1 MKNLYYNL
9 YGDGMHQRDLRDYR
23 KLPLESLGIYENKE
37 LNELFFLVP
46 AGGYGDIIRSVYY
59 AGELA
64 KIHNKCCK
72 VIFACPTSTKFWMV
86 CPPNVK
92 KKASKWKKGKEVWN
106 YRDDAAV
113 VRNVLKELN
122 LPDNVKFSF
131 IHTRE
136 GTVYDELTNS
146 HLTRLLAYQRN
157 ISVSQW
163 LGFPD
168 LEPKRESKE
177 GDYIAV
183 WTTELNRTPV
193 RKEKDPVG
201 WHTMEMYLK
210 KLEKNG
216 HKLKR
221 ISYRDTG
228 KKIFET
234 IANAKMCIGYE
245 GMGNVISRIFRKPII
260 VFSGLPYLS
269 RVTSGQW
276 AHIVRDVEP
285 ELYEIDSLIELQ
297 KEIIEESVF
306 GGSRDDK
313 PMTGFNKEETKYF
326 GELNEII

>member
-1 MKNLYYNL
+1 MKHLYYNL
-9 YGDGMHQRDLRDYR
+9 YDDGMHQRDLRDYR
-23 KLPLESLGIYENKE
+23 KMPLESLGIYENKE
-37 LNELFFLVP
+37 LNELFFLVD
-46 AGGYGDIIRSVYY
+46 AGGYGDILRSVYY

-64 KIHNKCCK
+64 KIYNKCCK
-72 VIFACPTSTKFWMV
+72 IIFASPTSTKFWMV
-86 CPPNVK
+86 CPKYLKRPDRKNEQ
-92 KKASKWKKGKEVWN
+92 EVWN

-122 LPDNVKFSF
+122 LPDNVKVSF
-131 IHTRE
+131 IHTKE
-136 GTVYDELTNS
+136 GTVSDELVNT
-146 HLTRLLAYQRN
+146 HTTRILAYQRN

-168 LEPKRESKE
+168 LKPKREGKE

-193 RKEKDPVG
+193 RVEKDPVG

-210 KLEKNG
+210 KLERNG

-221 ISYRDTG
+221 ISYRDNG

-260 VFSGLPYLS
+260 VFSKLPYLS
-269 RVTSGQW
+269 RVTSGQC
-276 AHIVRDVEP
+276 AHVVKNVEP

-297 KEIIEESVF
+297 KKIIEKSVF
-306 GGSRDDK
+306 GGSPDER
-313 PMTGFNKEETKYF
+313 PTTIFNKEETKYF
-326 GELNEII
+326 GELDEIF